1 MKNIEIK
8 TKVITNSIVREIR
21 ETTHKNIDIGVVAD
35 TVHEILSDDGMLDAI
50 KSVAWDQDGK
60 KGVCAFTPEQLLELA
75 PNGFNPCP
83 IELFVKGEYDLK
95 HAIHECFSLTFS
107 SAWDDDCWM
116 ENSGDDL
123 EELDFDLFKVT
134 IGDREEDQW
143 LATDKDGNA
152 LRDICPECRE
162 AEQKPEEKV
171 NSSKLKV
178 VSSKQLKN

>member
-21 ETTHKNIDIGVVAD
+21 ETVHKNIEIGVVAD
-35 TVHEILSDDGMLDAI
+35 TVREILSDDGLLDAI
-50 KSVAWDQDGK
+50 KQVAWDQDHK
-60 KGVCAFTPEQLLELA
+60 KGVCAFSPEQLLELA

-83 IELFVKGEYDLK
+83 IDLFVNGEYDLNR
-95 HAIHECFSLTFS
+95 AIQECFSLTFS
-107 SAWDDDCWM
+107 SAWDDDLWM

-123 EELDFDLFKVT
+123 EEIDFDLFQVT
-134 IGDREEDQW
+134 YGDRTEDQW

-162 AEQKPEEKV
+162 KCKEPEKKPEPEPKLVKTGGKV
-171 NSSKLKV
+171 N
-178 VSSKQLKN
+178 

>member
-21 ETTHKNIDIGVVAD
+21 GTAHKNIDIGVVAG
-35 TVHEILSDDGMLDAI
+35 TVREILSDDSLLDAI
-50 KSVAWDQDGK
+50 KQVAWEEDDK

-95 HAIHECFSLTFS
+95 HAIQECFSLTFS
-107 SAWDDDCWM
+107 SAWDDESWM
-116 ENSGDDL
+116 ENSGDELEDL
-123 EELDFDLFKVT
+123 AYDLFMVT
-134 IGDREEDQW
+134 YGDRTEEQW

-162 AEQKPEEKV
+162 KDKAGDKV
-171 NSSKLKV
+171 IKLDT
-178 VSSKQLKN
+178 KNVIN